1 MLMSVQSSNEEAR
14 QLLEKELEKFLARG
28 GKITELER
36 GYTAFPDGNIPK
48 VGQIHASMTA
58 EEREARNA
66 EARQA
71 RELEAERKRAERA
84 KYQEEQRKK
93 REAEKKAKRAREA
106 QEAAWFK
113 RELELAAQEEA
124 KEIARKQAA
133 QQRIAEIQAEHDARA
148 RRLEEKRKETEK
160 KLAVKQAKH
169 ESLMIKM
176 QQEQFE
182 RMERLKQQELQKEQQ
197 QLEKEELVREQKLQA
212 EKRKKLLAMTAAQR
226 KQAEKIERA
235 LKRQQKR
242 DEINRELNERR
253 KLERR
258 MEKAAR
264 ERVFKLVT
272 FEYRGDDYW
281 RRAAQRMLKAD
292 AIQRG
297 DSEFMGLCVNH
308 NRTLFRIS
316 PSGLTR
322 CVECKRIQ
330 NKVRPKA
337 QKEESEN
344 TLRLR
349 KNLERRRQA
358 ILEGK
363 KEFTAT
369 CKRHGETVYRFR
381 VDRGAY
387 CVQCELDRQ
396 AAKREV
402 TKNGRHVR
410 IREARTA
417 AIQKGERYFEF
428 ECTKHGMTT
437 YRISKVASV
446 CMQCKRD
453 RDLARLRKIPEDQL
467 SPESKRRRENRRRF
481 EQAIANQQTHF
492 IGVCNIHGEGRYSTY
507 PGTINYGAG
516 YRCVACK
523 TEKTGRVVRKNLC
536 NNLKDPDVVKFK
548 KWVESRGRGELYR
561 IARYLGL
568 SRSSISHINNG
579 RARIT
584 PENLEKLNQYYKENG
599 GTDE

>member
-14 QLLEKELEKFLARG
+14 QLLEKEIEKFFARG

-71 RELEAERKRAERA
+71 RELEAARKRDERA

-93 REAEKKAKRAREA
+93 REAEKKERRAREA

-124 KEIARKQAA
+124 KELARKEAA

-169 ESLMIKM
+169 ELLMIKM

-182 RMERLKQQELQKEQQ
+182 RMERHKQQQLKKEQQ
-197 QLEKEELVREQKLQA
+197 RLEREEAAREKKLQA

-226 KQAEKIERA
+226 KQAEKLDKA
-235 LKRQQKR
+235 LKQQQRKQAQ
-242 DEINRELNERR
+242 RELKQQQR
-253 KLERR
+253 KT
-258 MEKAAR
+258 KAAR
-264 ERVFKLVT
+264 GPGLKLVQ
-272 FEYRGDDYW
+272 FKYQGDEYW
-281 RRAAQRMLKAD
+281 RRAAQRVLRAGAD
-292 AIQRG
+292 QRG
-297 DSEFMGLCVNH
+297 DNEFIGLCVHH
-308 NRTLFRIS
+308 NKTLFRIS

-322 CVECKRIQ
+322 CVECKRMQ
-330 NKVRPKA
+330 NKARPAVQRKETENAKRVR
-337 QKEESEN
+337 E
-344 TLRLR
+344 
-349 KNLERRRQA
+349 NLERRNKA

-363 KEFTAT
+363 VEFTAT
-369 CKRHGETVYRFR
+369 CKRHGETTYRFR
-381 VDRGAY
+381 VDNRSY

-396 AAKREV
+396 AAKRQAA
-402 TKNGRHVR
+402 KDSRHVR

-446 CMQCKRD
+446 CMQCKRE
-453 RDLARLRKIPEDQL
+453 RDLARIRKMPEDQL
-467 SPESKRRRENRRRF
+467 SPDARRKRENRRRF

-492 IGVCNIHGEGRYSTY
+492 IGICSIHGEGRYSTY
-507 PGTINYGAG
+507 PGTVNYGAG

-536 NNLKDPDVVKFK
+536 NNLKNPDVVKFK
-548 KWVESRGRGELYR
+548 AWVESRGYGELYR

>member
-1 MLMSVQSSNEEAR
+1 MLMSVQSSNEVAR
-14 QLLEKELEKFLARG
+14 QLLEKELEKFFARG

-48 VGQIHASMTA
+48 IGQIHASMTA

-93 REAEKKAKRAREA
+93 REAEKKERRAREA

-124 KEIARKQAA
+124 KEIARKEAA

-169 ESLMIKM
+169 ELLMIKM

-182 RMERLKQQELQKEQQ
+182 RLERQKQQ
-197 QLEKEELVREQKLQA
+197 QLKREQKRLEREEAAREKKLQA
-212 EKRKKLLAMTAAQR
+212 EKRKKLLAMTAEQRKHAEKLDKALKQQQR
-226 KQAEKIERA
+226 KQA
-235 LKRQQKR
+235 Q
-242 DEINRELNERR
+242 RELKQQQR
-253 KLERR
+253 KT
-258 MEKAAR
+258 KAAR
-264 ERVFKLVT
+264 GPSLKLVQ
-272 FEYRGDDYW
+272 FKYKGDEYW
-281 RRAAQRMLKAD
+281 RRAAQRVLRAGAD
-292 AIQRG
+292 QRG
-297 DSEFMGLCVNH
+297 DNEFIGLCAHH
-308 NRTLFRIS
+308 NKTLFRIS
-316 PSGLTR
+316 PSGLMR

-330 NKVRPKA
+330 NKARPAVQRKETENAKRVR
-337 QKEESEN
+337 E
-344 TLRLR
+344 
-349 KNLERRRQA
+349 NLERRNKA

-363 KEFTAT
+363 VEFTAT
-369 CKRHGETVYRFR
+369 CKRHGETKYRFR
-381 VDRGAY
+381 VDNRSY

-396 AAKREV
+396 AAKRQAA
-402 TKNGRHVR
+402 KDSRHVR

-446 CMQCKRD
+446 CMQCKRE
-453 RDLARLRKIPEDQL
+453 RDLARIRKMPEDQL
-467 SPESKRRRENRRRF
+467 SPDARRKRENRRRF

-492 IGVCNIHGEGRYSTY
+492 IGICSIHGEGRYSTY
-507 PGTINYGAG
+507 PGTVNYGAG

-568 SRSSISHINNG
+568 SRSSVSHINNG

>member
-1 MLMSVQSSNEEAR
+1 MSVQSSNEEAR
-14 QLLEKELEKFLARG
+14 QLLEKEIEKFLARG

-48 VGQIHASMTA
+48 IGQIHASMTA

-93 REAEKKAKRAREA
+93 REAEKKERRAREA

-182 RMERLKQQELQKEQQ
+182 RLERQKQQ
-197 QLEKEELVREQKLQA
+197 QLKKEQKRLEREEAAREKKLQA
-212 EKRKKLLAMTAAQR
+212 EKRKKLLAMTAEQRKHAEKLDKALKQQQLKQAQR
-226 KQAEKIERA
+226 ELKQ
-235 LKRQQKR
+235 QQ
-242 DEINRELNERR
+242 R
-253 KLERR
+253 KT
-258 MEKAAR
+258 KAAR
-264 ERVFKLVT
+264 GRGLKLVQ
-272 FEYRGDDYW
+272 FKYQGDEYW
-281 RRAAQRMLKAD
+281 RRAAQRVLRAG
-292 AIQRG
+292 AAQRG
-297 DSEFMGLCVNH
+297 ENEFIGLCVHH
-308 NRTLFRIS
+308 NKTLFRIS

-322 CVECKRIQ
+322 CVECKRMQ
-330 NKVRPKA
+330 NKARPAVQRKETENAKRVR
-337 QKEESEN
+337 E
-344 TLRLR
+344 
-349 KNLERRRQA
+349 NLERRNKA

-363 KEFTAT
+363 VEFTAT
-369 CKRHGETVYRFR
+369 CKRHGETKYRFR
-381 VDRGAY
+381 VDNRSY

-396 AAKREV
+396 AAKRQAA
-402 TKNGRHVR
+402 KDSRHVR

-446 CMQCKRD
+446 CMQCKRE
-453 RDLARLRKIPEDQL
+453 RDLARIRKMPEDQL
-467 SPESKRRRENRRRF
+467 SPDARRKRENRRRF

-568 SRSSISHINNG
+568 SRSSVSHINNG